1 GREGRHARDRQVR
14 FAHGKSQGEAG
25 QEAGQCQTQDQGG
38 QAQGKAA
45 DRQGQGQAQGAEQD
59 GAAGEKEAT
68 AMSDIFSGAKLIVV
82 KVGSALLVDGAK
94 GELRR
99 DWLASLCDD
108 IAGLKKNG
116 LAVVLVSSGSIAL
129 GRRLLK

>member
-1 GREGRHARDRQVR
+1 
-14 FAHGKSQGEAG
+14 
-25 QEAGQCQTQDQGG
+25 
-38 QAQGKAA
+38 
-45 DRQGQGQAQGAEQD
+45 
-59 GAAGEKEAT
+59 
-68 AMSDIFSGAKLIVV
+68 MSDIFAGAKLVVV

-116 LAVVLVSSGSIAL
+116 LAVVAKDICTVVAVSAPCARRCCAAARTPTRL
-129 GRRLLK
+129 NGRRRKMNRGRSRQSARTMAI